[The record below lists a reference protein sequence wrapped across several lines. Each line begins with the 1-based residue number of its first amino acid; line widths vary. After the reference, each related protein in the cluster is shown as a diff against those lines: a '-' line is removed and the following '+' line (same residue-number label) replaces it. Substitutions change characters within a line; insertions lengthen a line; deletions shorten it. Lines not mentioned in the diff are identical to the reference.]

1 MINKLDSVKTTNT
14 ISNYLINAHNITKN
28 SISDELKVATR
39 DKFTPVVRDNF
50 YQPIC
55 NYLNEQFEIG
65 KIVDGKDS
73 KIQNAIVLD
82 INVET
87 DKTIIANIFF
97 INSPVSKRAVN
108 DLGYDVDDF
117 ETFFNFDFGNAPD
130 NPICDLLFD
139 WDSLSEIA
147 LDIKKE
153 PVVYVRE
160 ACKIFYEFYEPIRDA
175 RVNWK

>member
-1 MINKLDSVKTTNT
+1 MIHKLDSVKTTNT
-14 ISNYLINAHNITKN
+14 ISNYLINVHNITKN
-28 SISDELKVATR
+28 FISDELKVATR

-50 YQPIC
+50 YQPIF
-55 NYLNEQFEIG
+55 NYMNGQFEIG
-65 KIVDGKDS
+65 KIVDDPKV
-73 KIQNAIVLD
+73 QNAIVLD

-108 DLGYDVDDF
+108 DLGYVVDDF
-117 ETFFNFDFGNAPD
+117 ETFLNYYFGNAPD
-130 NPICDLLFD
+130 NPICDILFD

-147 LDIKKE
+147 LGIKKE
-153 PVVYVRE
+153 PRVYVRE
-160 ACKIFYEFYEPIRDA
+160 TCKILYEFFEPIRDA